1 MMERLLLL
9 KANTYYMEASSSS
22 SPRLDAARANARTA
36 SALLTGAQCVVV
48 SATLALYPAP
58 SAPHSARGY
67 VALVC
72 LAVSG
77 CAQGLALLLL
87 CAPAPSSSA
96 AMWLERAGGAPLL
109 ALALELGVHSGA
121 PEAVF
126 ALVLATH
133 ALAYCAD
140 RYVGLLLLLPP
151 AALGP
156 QGVAVAGPGAR
167 AAWLVPLGG
176 AWACLVAA
184 YAPMLLIVA
193 TTTTDG
199 GSSGGTATVALQYAL
214 GVLMLTV
221 DAYAVLAAARV
232 LQTEGEYELEFH
244 AVDATHNNNNNSD
257 ESGGIFVSLSRA
269 ERVRVLRL
277 QAELAQTALAAASR
291 TALCATLLYA

>member
-1 MMERLLLL
+1 MERLLLL

-77 CAQGLALLLL
+77 CAQGLALLL

-156 QGVAVAGPGAR
+156 QGAAVAGPGAR

-176 AWACLVAA
+176 AWVSLVAA

-193 TTTTDG
+193 TTTDG

-244 AVDATHNNNNNSD
+244 AVDATHNNNSD